1 MENKLSRVSDE
12 ILNNKIFIERI
23 KKGEIESVINEV
35 QDNLKVELSNV
46 ELAVLKKNLNPI
58 VNK

>member
-12 ILNNKIFIERI
+12 ILNNKILIERI
-23 KKGEIESVINEV
+23 KKGEIESVIQEV

>member
-12 ILNNKIFIERI
+12 ILNNKILIERI
-23 KKGEIESVINEV
+23 KKGEIESVIKEV

>member
-12 ILNNKIFIERI
+12 ILNNKILIERI
-23 KKGEIESVINEV
+23 KKGEIDSVIQEV

>member
-12 ILNNKIFIERI
+12 ILNNKILIERI
-23 KKGEIESVINEV
+23 KKGEIESVIQEV
-35 QDNLKVELSNV
+35 QDNFKVELSNV

>member
-23 KKGEIESVINEV
+23 KKGEIESVIKEV

>member
-12 ILNNKIFIERI
+12 ILNNKILIERI
-23 KKGEIESVINEV
+23 KKGELDSVIQEV